1 MRQPS
6 AWEREAA
13 EVAREV
19 TRRAA
24 WRLDILEWV
33 ILTVAAGLAVTG
45 GALLAWLVAGPSGF
59 SFRLV
64 WLTTS
69 MLLFVVPG
77 TFATIRFTTGERTRR
92 RESKGVQEELND

>member
-1 MRQPS
+1 MRQPN

-19 TRRAA
+19 TRRAV

-33 ILTVAAGLAVTG
+33 ILVAASGLAITG
-45 GALLAWLVAGPSGF
+45 GALLAWLVAVPSGL

-69 MLLFVVPG
+69 MFLFVVPG
-77 TFATIRFTTGERTRR
+77 TFAIVRFKNDERTRR
-92 RESKGVQEELND
+92 RESKGVQEEQNG

>member
-1 MRQPS
+1 MQQPS

-19 TRRAA
+19 IRRAA
-24 WRLDILEWV
+24 WRLDMLEWV
-33 ILTVAAGLAVTG
+33 ILAVAAGLAIAG
-45 GALLAWLVAGPSGF
+45 GALLAWLVTEPSGL

-64 WLTTS
+64 WLITS

-77 TFATIRFTTGERTRR
+77 TFVIVQFKKEERTRR
-92 RESKGVQEELND
+92 RESKGVQEERNG